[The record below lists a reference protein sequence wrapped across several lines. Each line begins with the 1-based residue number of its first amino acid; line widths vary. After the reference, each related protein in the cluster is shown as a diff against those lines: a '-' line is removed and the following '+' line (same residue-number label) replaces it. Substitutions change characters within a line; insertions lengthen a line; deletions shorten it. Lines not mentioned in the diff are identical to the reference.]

1 MPSLRR
7 TPLAILLAAS
17 FSPLAFAAGEQ
28 VLSEVHAVDQRDA
41 QAERKN
47 APLQKIVIAEEEVER
62 YGDATVGDVLRRLPG
77 MSFTGPA
84 GVAKDVRMRG
94 LDKGYT
100 MFLINGEPVA
110 GAKQERQMQVDRLPA
125 DMIERIEIIRNPTA
139 EYDAGGIGGTINI
152 VLKNRA
158 DNLTRLRAAY
168 GKNGSMDIGDVV
180 AQHSFSNEAVDVV
193 LAASHTVG
201 AEDVVED
208 KKTFGATGA
217 VTGTEHKP
225 KPVKKGETLLS
236 PRVTWKLGADR
247 LILDPFVSS
256 GYEDKTEK
264 SEARNA
270 VGAVTK
276 RTDTSE
282 DKTDLIARM
291 SGRYEGK
298 ADWGNWYT
306 KAGVQQGRE
315 DKDKYSVE
323 RNAAGTVTKRTQE
336 DEHVR
341 EDQRYAGF
349 GIGLPVGDH
358 LLKAGIEGRFTD
370 YQKDKLAKEA
380 SSASAPLLPKAAGA
394 NDIYRIEETKA
405 VLYVQNEWHLARD
418 HWLTPGLRFERVS
431 RDATD
436 RLGNTR
442 KAKEDAPNPS
452 LHYRWA
458 IDEKTNLRSS
468 LAQTLKMPKF
478 DDVNPIVTLATGAGA
493 GSITNP
499 DKGGNA
505 ELKPEE
511 AKGFEL
517 GIERYFWGDRGV
529 AGINFYNRDV
539 KDYIQKMS
547 SLEGARY
554 VERPYNAGDARF
566 WGVELDWRLPVLR
579 KGPHQIT
586 LTGNHSEL
594 RGQVKNSSG
603 SGESDVKDMPPRI
616 TTLGLDWL
624 HTPSRWS
631 AGFSVNHTPQ
641 YTTDSIDGDGK
652 REVKTRN
659 KADLLDLYVQKS
671 FSAAAEVRLI
681 VKNVLAIDKD
691 EATRKFNANGSFAS
705 AEAKVESSKPTIF
718 LTFESRF

>member
-1 MPSLRR
+1 MPSFRR
-7 TPLAILLAAS
+7 SRLALAVIATYPTFA
-17 FSPLAFAAGEQ
+17 FSAGETL
-28 VLSEVHAVDQRDA
+28 LSEVVTTDQRDA
-41 QAERKN
+41 QIERKN
-47 APLQKIVIAEEEVER
+47 APLQKLVIAEEEVER

-100 MFLINGEPVA
+100 LFLINGEPVA

-139 EYDAGGIGGTINI
+139 EYDASGIGGTINI

-168 GKNGSMDIGDVV
+168 GRNGDLDVGDVV
-180 AQHSFSNEAVDVV
+180 AQHSFSNESVDVV

-208 KKTFGATGA
+208 KKTFNATGA

-236 PRVTWKLGADR
+236 PRVTWKLGEDR
-247 LILDPFVSS
+247 LIFDPFVSS
-256 GYEDKTEK
+256 GYENKDER

-270 VGAVTK
+270 AGALTK
-276 RTDTSE
+276 TTRTDE
-282 DKTDLIARM
+282 DKTDLIARL
-291 SGRYEGK
+291 SSRYEGK
-298 ADWGNWYT
+298 TDWGNWYA
-306 KAGVQQGRE
+306 KGGFQQGRE

-323 RNAAGTVTKRTQE
+323 RNAAGTVTKRTKE
-336 DEHVR
+336 DEHIR
-341 EDQRYAGF
+341 EDQRYAGL
-349 GIGLPVGDH
+349 GIALPLGDH
-358 LLKAGIEGRFTD
+358 LVKSGVEARYTD
-370 YQKDKLAKEA
+370 YQKDKLTKEA
-380 SSASAPLLPKAAGA
+380 SSANAPLLPKASGA
-394 NDIYRIEETKA
+394 NDIYTIDETKS
-405 VLYVQNEWHLARD
+405 VFYLQNEWHLAKN
-418 HWLTPGLRFERVS
+418 HWLTPGIRYERVR

-442 KAKEDAPNPS
+442 KGDEDAPNPS

-458 IDEKTNLRSS
+458 ATHNTNVRASI
-468 LAQTLKMPKF
+468 AQTLKMPKF
-478 DDVNPIVTLATGAGA
+478 DDVNPIVTLASGAN
-493 GSITNP
+493 SITNP

-511 AKGFEL
+511 AKGLEL
-517 GIERYFWGDRGV
+517 GVEQFFWGNRGV
-529 AGINFYNRDV
+529 LGVNFYQRKV
-539 KDYIQKMS
+539 KDFIQKMTQ
-547 SLEGARY
+547 LEGTRY

-566 WGVELDWRLPVLR
+566 YGAELDWRVPVLR
-579 KGPHQIT
+579 KGQHQLT

-594 RGQVKNSSG
+594 RGEVKNSSG
-603 SGESDVKDMPPRI
+603 SGTSDVKDMPPRI

-631 AGFSVNHTPQ
+631 AGFVVNHTPE

-652 REVKTRN
+652 REIKKRN

-671 FSAAAEVRLI
+671 FGPQAEIRLI
-681 VKNVLAIDKD
+681 AKNVLAIDKD
-691 EATRKFNANGSFAS
+691 EATRKYNANGSFS
-705 AEAKVESSKPTIF
+705 SSEAKVESSKPTIF